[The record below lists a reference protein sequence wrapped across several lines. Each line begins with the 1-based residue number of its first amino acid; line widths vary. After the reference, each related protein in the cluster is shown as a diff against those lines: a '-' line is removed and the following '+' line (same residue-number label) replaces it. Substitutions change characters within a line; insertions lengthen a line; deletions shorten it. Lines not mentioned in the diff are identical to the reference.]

1 MTSSKKVN
9 MENVVFTM
17 GSSSSPRTL
26 LEAMAWASR
35 GWPSKLCSTRRM
47 GCMLASLQTI
57 KISAPLKPSVDS
69 ASTPSMPTVLCKGL
83 YNWWL
88 SLLLELPPSESGSA
102 RASLRSL
109 SSSKDRRHSRKSCLL
124 AEASGKGMFIRFSS
138 LRSIA
143 VSRSHGQFVAPNR
156 TTLRALSPP
165 EEEPSPVGQ

>member
-1 MTSSKKVN
+1 

-69 ASTPSMPTVLCKGL
+69 ASTPSIPTVICKGL

-88 SLLLELPPSESGSA
+88 SLLLEYPHHYCRLRCPVVQELLSGHF
-102 RASLRSL
+102 RVLRIVGIVG
-109 SSSKDRRHSRKSCLL
+109 R
-124 AEASGKGMFIRFSS
+124 
-138 LRSIA
+138 A
-143 VSRSHGQFVAPNR
+143 VSWRR
-156 TTLRALSPP
+156 RRARGCIFAFPAFAA
-165 EEEPSPVGQ
+165 